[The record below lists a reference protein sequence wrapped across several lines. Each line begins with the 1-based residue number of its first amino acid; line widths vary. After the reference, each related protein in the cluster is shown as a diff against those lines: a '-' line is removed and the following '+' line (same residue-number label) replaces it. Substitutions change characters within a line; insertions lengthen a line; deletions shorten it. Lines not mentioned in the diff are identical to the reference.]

1 MLIYWVALGLRACR
15 IFIDHVGSLRQCES
29 SVGAACELSCPVAY
43 GISVPQ
49 PGIKPASPAL
59 EGGFLTIGPQGCPH
73 RGLLKRKKGLE
84 IKQPSSSVGHSS
96 ILEAAPLLSRA
107 SEQGLFGLAVPRQP
121 CQGSNYGEGQA
132 WGPKGVAGAGQ
143 SWTWVVYMVQSLSC
157 DTEHGALVW
166 D

>member
-1 MLIYWVALGLRACR
+1 M
-15 IFIDHVGSLRQCES
+15 GSLRQCEG

-59 EGGFLTIGPQGCPH
+59 EGGFLTTGPQGCPH

-107 SEQGLFGLAVPRQP
+107 SEQGLFGLAVPKQP
-121 CQGSNYGEGQA
+121 CQGLNCGEGQA

-157 DTEHGALVW
+157 DTEHGASVW